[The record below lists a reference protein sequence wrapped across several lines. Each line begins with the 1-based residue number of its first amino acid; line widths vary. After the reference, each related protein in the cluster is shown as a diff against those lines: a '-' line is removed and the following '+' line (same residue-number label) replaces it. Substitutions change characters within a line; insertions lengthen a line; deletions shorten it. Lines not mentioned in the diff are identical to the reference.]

1 MGAPCQD
8 TVQDLDSASTAEC
21 ALTACMQTNMFDDS
35 MMIQQSTKACSARSM
50 ARPRAAALDT
60 VSSYSASGTE
70 SATRPAPACMPKQ
83 LLTVELEMAGSIVCK
98 LWLGLQTINVCSSCM
113 QYDALLYYTGMIV
126 SRLAGDTS
134 PFLVLSLH
142 LRLHSYIGLELHTHS
157 LQQSSNDSTCRCT
170 VHFFL
175 ALGSPLLLLPFELAG
190 GGGLGMTMVRNA
202 RAMSMLPL

>member
-126 SRLAGDTS
+126 SRLAGDTHHPS
-134 PFLVLSLH
+134 LCCLCICDCTVTLALSC
-142 LRLHSYIGLELHTHS
+142 IHTHFS
-157 LQQSSNDSTCRCT
+157 RAAMTLPVGAPSTSSWLWGLRCCCCHLSWR
-170 VHFFL
+170 VV
-175 ALGSPLLLLPFELAG
+175 G
-190 GGGLGMTMVRNA
+190 GWG
-202 RAMSMLPL
+202 